1 MNKKTIE
8 LFLQRNPIDDD
19 FFIWLI
25 NESFYIE
32 KRQSS
37 DFVLEIDL
45 DLIKTIG
52 ISSSHVFIETDFGRY
67 SFFKKIKQNIIKG
80 DE

>member
-19 FFIWLI
+19 
-25 NESFYIE
+25 IE

-67 SFFKKIKQNIIKG
+67 SFFKKN
-80 DE
+80 